1 MTLENPSS
9 IPPSRPSPISK
20 ISIAYIRKAFQSIL
34 SEILLSFDSPN
45 LRRVSQENLAKQ
57 CIQNNWLIQLDWLS
71 VSKKRERERT
81 IVLLVS
87 WSSLILYGS
96 LKTLYWIEYSE
107 FLNFFGLSTYQT
119 SSAQVIQNLKFWES
133 LTICENKLWFM

>member
-34 SEILLSFDSPN
+34 SEILLLFDSPD

-57 CIQNNWLIQLDWLS
+57 RIQNNWLIQLDWLS
-71 VSKKRERERT
+71 VSKKKERENNCIVSFVKQFNFIWQFKDT
-81 IVLLVS
+81 ILDWVFWISELLRFVYIS
-87 WSSLILYGS
+87 NILCIS
-96 LKTLYWIEYSE
+96 NSKLKILGKSH
-107 FLNFFGLSTYQT
+107 NMR
-119 SSAQVIQNLKFWES
+119 K
-133 LTICENKLWFM
+133 